1 MLNNFKNY
9 RAERAKRKILS
20 QDPKKSKFR
29 KLNFA
34 AICGVVL
41 AMSALVYGICFVN
54 KAPTIPHMVSK
65 SKMAQVQVIS
75 PFDFSYKSEIQT
87 QLNRERNAEKIPPY
101 YKTNAAS
108 IAAESNNI
116 KKLTSILSENRKK
129 FDGLDDAEKKS
140 GKFFGEISAEIRKS
154 ANISVSPYDIKTIYE
169 RTSAENM
176 ARTFNQTAFHLE
188 NILRD
193 GIYADG
199 DAIFSTNAGMPLDLQ
214 GELNASGLRA
224 GDSNILEM
232 FKLRAVSE
240 SDARREFLEKVKTL
254 GLSEQLAY
262 ALYRTMNQALR
273 PNVEFDEENT
283 KKRRDEARS
292 KVGDVI
298 VKIRAGDTL
307 VDSDTTPSPLITEK
321 IKAYKA
327 ELQKRGTTSTL
338 KTSSVEFIFC
348 LLLMTMGA
356 LFLVISKTQKNKRP
370 RTIAIFCTL
379 LLLNLALERALVE
392 MGNAEYFDSNTP
404 MMQILAY
411 VAPIMLGPII
421 QVLLFGSYTGFI
433 MALMVAALTTAM
445 VGEGIIYFAI
455 FLASALVAI
464 YFCAGASTRPQV
476 ILGGVIYGL
485 FIAAISFVIG
495 NCVGLS
501 ISIVWRQSLLAV
513 GSGALTGLVALAVLP
528 LVERIFNR
536 YSNITLLDYTDFN
549 NPLLRRLQIEAPGTY
564 HHSVMVSYLAEAA
577 AVAVNANPMVCRV
590 GSLYHDIGKI
600 QKPEFFTEN
609 QGGGKNAHDEKN
621 PSMSALIIKN
631 HIREGAE
638 IAKIAKLPK
647 QIIDAIDQHHG
658 KSIVSYFYYKAQEM
672 AKANGIKDPLQALR
686 DAGIEESTY
695 RYEGTLPQTVEN
707 AIIMIADSCEA
718 ASRSLKHITQ
728 HGIEEKVSSIIRSKM
743 TDGQLDECPIT
754 VKQLSKIKSSI
765 VATMLNMLH
774 TRVAY
779 INDKQ

>member
-1 MLNNFKNY
+1 MLNKLKNY
-9 RAERAKRKILS
+9 RAERAKRKMLS
-20 QDPKKSKFR
+20 QDPKRSKFR

-41 AMSALVYGICFVN
+41 AMSALVFGICFLN
-54 KAPTIPHMVSK
+54 KEPPLPHMVSK
-65 SKMAQVQVIS
+65 SNIGQVQLNS
-75 PFDFSYKSEIQT
+75 QFDFSYKSEIQT

-101 YKTNAAS
+101 YKTNETS
-108 IAAESNNI
+108 IAAELNNV
-116 KKLTSILSENRKK
+116 KKLTEILSENRKK
-129 FDGLDDAEKKS
+129 VDELDDTEKKS
-140 GKFFGEISAEIRKS
+140 GKIFAEISAEIRKS
-154 ANISVSPYDIKTIYE
+154 TNISVSPYDIRTIYE

-176 ARTFNQTAFHLE
+176 ARTFNQTNFHLE

-199 DAIFSTNAGMPLDLQ
+199 DAVFSTNAGIPLDLQ
-214 GELNASGLRA
+214 GGINASGLRA
-224 GDSNILEM
+224 SDSNILEM

-254 GLSEQLAY
+254 GLNEQLAY

-283 KKRRDEARS
+283 KKRRDEARN

-298 VKIRAGDTL
+298 VKVRVGDPI
-307 VDSDTTPSPLITEK
+307 VDSNTQPSPLSNERF
-321 IKAYKA
+321 KAYKA
-327 ELQKRGTTSTL
+327 ELQKQGTTPF
-338 KTSSVEFIFC
+338 SSIEFFFC
-348 LLLMTMGA
+348 TLLMTMGA
-356 LFLVISKTQKNKRP
+356 MFLVISKTQKNKRP

-379 LLLNLALERALVE
+379 LLLNLALVRTLIEIGSNVA
-392 MGNAEYFDSNTP
+392 YSDPNTP
-404 MMQILAY
+404 PMQILAY

-445 VGEGIIYFAI
+445 IGMGIVYFVAL
-455 FLASALVAI
+455 LASALVAI

-485 FIAAISFVIG
+485 FTAAISFVIG
-495 NCVGLS
+495 NCTGLF
-501 ISIVWRQSLLAV
+501 ISIVWRQSLLAI
-513 GSGALTGLVALAVLP
+513 GAGALTGLVAIAILP

-549 NPLLRRLQIEAPGTY
+549 NPLLRRLQMDAPGTY

-577 AVAVNANPMVCRV
+577 AVAVGANPMVCRV

-631 HIREGAE
+631 HVREGAE
-638 IAKIAKLPK
+638 IAKISKLPK

-779 INDKQ
+779 NNDKQ